1 MSGNYNQNTNDGNQ
15 NYNKRK
21 SLTPTI
27 GEAVKEAIDTGKEVV
42 MEGPTEAG
50 DTTGIKDDTFE
61 THGPERGS
69 KGENKGGVLSLGDG
83 GISKTA
89 KNVKDPS
96 DQSKDSTL
104 DGDEIIV
111 NPVDVKENEEATI
124 AAVTM
129 VPAEGGLDVEVQTEL
144 EVPVE
149 DKDKGVESELRVRV
163 HSPTMSKEVPLSP
176 QQQQPPQISP
186 STLPGINESMS
197 SSFNN
202 QKNQEH
208 SNRNL
213 GEDGDNPQIETGK
226 TGLTPP
232 HSQSIDEA
240 REQSAQLNR
249 EIANNYRALQK
260 QFMNSF
266 QSMFVPYFGNINL
279 VWGNQAYL
287 SRLFGIYSRISVIC
301 TENAIALNR
310 MARDIAFANIDAFN
324 NIIYNSKEKPE

>member
-1 MSGNYNQNTNDGNQ
+1 MTGNHNQNTNDGNQ
-15 NYNKRK
+15 NDNKRK

-50 DTTGIKDDTFE
+50 DTTGIKDDTFK
-61 THGPERGS
+61 TNGLERGS
-69 KGENKGGVLSLGDG
+69 KGENRGSVLSLDDG

-89 KNVKDPS
+89 KNVKDTS

-104 DGDEIIV
+104 VGDGIIV

-129 VPAEGGLDVEVQTEL
+129 VPAEGGIDVEVQTEL

-149 DKDKGVESELRVRV
+149 DKDKGVESESRVKV

-176 QQQQPPQISP
+176 QQQPPQISP
-186 STLPGINESMS
+186 STLPGENELMS

-213 GEDGDNPQIETGK
+213 DEDRDNAQIETGK

-240 REQSAQLNR
+240 REQSFQLNR

-266 QSMFVPYFGNINL
+266 QSMFVPYFGNTNL

-287 SRLFGIYSRISVIC
+287 SRLFGIYSRIAIIY

>member
-1 MSGNYNQNTNDGNQ
+1 MTSNNNQTTNDGNQ
-15 NYNKRK
+15 NDNKRK

-27 GEAVKEAIDTGKEVV
+27 GEAVKEAVDTGKEVV

-50 DTTGIKDDTFE
+50 DTTGIKDDTFK
-61 THGPERGS
+61 TNGLERGN
-69 KGENKGGVLSLGDG
+69 KGENKGSVLSLDDG
-83 GISKTA
+83 GVSKTA
-89 KNVKDPS
+89 KNVKDTS

-104 DGDEIIV
+104 VGDAIIV

-129 VPAEGGLDVEVQTEL
+129 VPAEGGIDVEVQTEL

-149 DKDKGVESELRVRV
+149 DKDKEVESELRVKV

-176 QQQQPPQISP
+176 QQQPPQIST
-186 STLPGINESMS
+186 STLPGENELMS
-197 SSFNN
+197 SSFSN
-202 QKNQEH
+202 QKNPEH

-213 GEDGDNPQIETGK
+213 DGGKDNAQIETGK

-232 HSQSIDEA
+232 HSQSTDEA
-240 REQSAQLNR
+240 REQTFQLNR

-260 QFMNSF
+260 QLMNSF
-266 QSMFVPYFGNINL
+266 HSMFVPYFGNTNL

-287 SRLFGIYSRISVIC
+287 SRLLGVYSRMAIIY

-310 MARDIAFANIDAFN
+310 MAHDIAFANIDAFN